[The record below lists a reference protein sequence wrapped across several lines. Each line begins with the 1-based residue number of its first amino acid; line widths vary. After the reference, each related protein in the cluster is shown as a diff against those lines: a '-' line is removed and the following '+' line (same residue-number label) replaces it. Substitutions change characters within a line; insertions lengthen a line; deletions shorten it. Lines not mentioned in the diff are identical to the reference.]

1 MGKGESRSSQSE
13 VVIGTTARKWKV
25 KRKRSVFAKGQKIPD
40 NIRRLI
46 AHHLEKATFPTKA
59 DLASALGVSYETVN
73 RIYQSDP
80 EIQEKWAMAMERKLT
95 EVEMAGFE
103 MAINGEH
110 PIAKEKMIEFL
121 LTHHKPDV
129 YGDGATN
136 KNALSSMPK
145 IVIPIQINRTRE
157 LPTVG
162 ATISLGCDEAPVAQA
177 EAVQAEVIDV

>member
-1 MGKGESRSSQSE
+1 MDKGEGRSGQSE
-13 VVIGTTARKWKV
+13 VVIGTAARKWKV
-25 KRKRSVFAKGQKIPD
+25 KRKRSVFAKGQKIPE

-46 AHHLEKATFPTKA
+46 AHHLEVATFPTKS
-59 DLASALGVSYETVN
+59 DLANALGVSYETVN
-73 RIYQSDP
+73 RIYQNDP
-80 EIQEKWAMAMERKLT
+80 EIQEKWAQAMERKLA

-129 YGDGATN
+129 YGDNAAN
-136 KNALSSMPK
+136 KNAVSAMPK
-145 IVIPIQINRTRE
+145 IIIPIQVNRTQE

-162 ATISLGCDEAPVAQA
+162 AAISVGSGEAQTA
-177 EAVQAEVIDV
+177 EPEVIDV